1 MKQHHNPV
9 LLKES
14 IDSLVTNPSGKYFEG
29 TLGFGGH
36 TSEILKRLD
45 KKGVLVS
52 TDVDEQAFRYSKDK
66 FNNDERVR
74 LYNFNFSLVDVIAKI
89 ESIKYFDGVLA
100 DLGVSSFQ
108 LDNPESGFSYSSD
121 SPLDLR
127 MDKSIKR
134 SAKDLINSVSE
145 KELEKII
152 RELGEERKSRRI
164 AKRIIEKRKL
174 KMISTT
180 AQLKDIISEVV
191 NPREAVKSFSRVFQA
206 FRIFIND
213 ELGRLQEFLKN
224 SVEVLAP
231 GGRLVVISYHSL
243 EDRIVKEF
251 FKYENLKCVCP
262 KDAPVCT
269 CGKIQR
275 LKIITKKPIVP
286 SDEEIRFNKR
296 SRSAKMRVAERI

>member
-14 IDSLVTNPSGKYFEG
+14 IDLLVTNPSGKYFEG

-45 KKGVLVS
+45 KKGVIVS
-52 TDVDEQAFRYSKDK
+52 TDVDEQAFRYSKEK
-66 FNNDERVR
+66 FNNDNRVR
-74 LYNFNFSLVDVIAKI
+74 LYNFNFSLVDVMAKI
-89 ESIKYFDGVLA
+89 ESIKFFDGVLA

-108 LDNPESGFSYSSD
+108 LDNPESGFTYSLD
-121 SPLDLR
+121 APLDLR
-127 MDKSIKR
+127 MDKSLKR
-134 SAKDLINSVSE
+134 SAKDLINSESE

-152 RELGEERKSRRI
+152 REFGEERKSRRI

-180 AQLKDIISEVV
+180 SQLKNIISEVV
-191 NPREAVKSFSRVFQA
+191 YSRDAVKSFSRVFQA

-213 ELGRLQEFLKN
+213 ELGKLQEFLKN

-231 GGRLVVISYHSL
+231 GGRLIVISYHSL

-251 FKYENLKCVCP
+251 FRYENLKCVCP

-286 SDEEIRFNKR
+286 ADEEIRFNKR

>member
-14 IDSLVTNPSGKYFEG
+14 IDLLVTKTSGKYFEG

-45 KKGVLVS
+45 KKGAIVS

-66 FNNDERVR
+66 FNYDERVR

-89 ESIKYFDGVLA
+89 ESIKFFDGIIA

-108 LDNPESGFSYSSD
+108 LDNPESGFSYSSEA
-121 SPLDLR
+121 PLDLR
-127 MDKSIKR
+127 MDKSIKKN
-134 SAKDLINSVSE
+134 AGDIINSESE
-145 KELEKII
+145 KELEKIF
-152 RELGEERKSRRI
+152 REYGEERHSRKI

-174 KMISTT
+174 EMITT
-180 AQLKDIISEVV
+180 TSQLKQIISEVI
-191 NPREAVKSFSRVFQA
+191 NPRDAVKSFSRIFQA
-206 FRIFIND
+206 LRILIND
-213 ELGRLQEFLKN
+213 ELGKLQEFLKN
-224 SVEVLAP
+224 SVEVLLP

-251 FKYENLKCVCP
+251 FRYENLKCVCP
-262 KDAPVCT
+262 KDVPVCT
-269 CGKIQR
+269 CGKVQR
-275 LKIITKKPIVP
+275 LKIITRKPIVP
-286 SDEEIRFNKR
+286 SEEEIRANRR

>member
-9 LLKES
+9 LLNES
-14 IDSLVTNPSGKYFEG
+14 IDLLVTNPSGKYFEG

-36 TSEILKRLD
+36 TGEILKRLD
-45 KKGVLVS
+45 KRGVIVS

-89 ESIKYFDGVLA
+89 ESIKFFDGVLA

-145 KELEKII
+145 KELERII
-152 RELGEERKSRRI
+152 REYGEERKSRRI

-180 AQLKDIISEVV
+180 TQLKDIISEVV

-213 ELGRLQEFLKN
+213 ELGKLQEFLKN
-224 SVEVLAP
+224 SVEVLDP

-286 SDEEIRFNKR
+286 SDEEIRLNKR

>member
-89 ESIKYFDGVLA
+89 ESIKFFDGVLA

-152 RELGEERKSRRI
+152 REFGEERKSRRI

-286 SDEEIRFNKR
+286 SDEEIRLNKR

>member
-14 IDSLVTNPSGKYFEG
+14 IDLLVTKTSGKYFEG

>member
-66 FNNDERVR
+66 FIYDERVR

>member
-9 LLKES
+9 LLNES
-14 IDSLVTNPSGKYFEG
+14 IDLLVTNPSGKYFEG

-36 TSEILKRLD
+36 TGEILKRLD
-45 KKGVLVS
+45 KRGVIVS
-52 TDVDEQAFRYSKDK
+52 TDVDEQAFRHSKDK

-89 ESIKYFDGVLA
+89 ESIKFFDGVLA

-145 KELEKII
+145 KELERII
-152 RELGEERKSRRI
+152 REYGEERKSRRI

-180 AQLKDIISEVV
+180 TQLKDIISEVV

-213 ELGRLQEFLKN
+213 ELGKLQEFLKN
-224 SVEVLAP
+224 SVEVLDP

-286 SDEEIRFNKR
+286 SDEEIRLNKR

>member
-14 IDSLVTNPSGKYFEG
+14 IDLLVTKPSGKYFEG

-45 KKGVLVS
+45 KKGAIVS

-66 FNNDERVR
+66 FNYDERVR

-89 ESIKYFDGVLA
+89 ESIKFFDGIIA

-108 LDNPESGFSYSSD
+108 LDNPESGFSYSSEA
-121 SPLDLR
+121 PLDLR
-127 MDKSIKR
+127 MDKSIKKN
-134 SAKDLINSVSE
+134 AGDIINSESE
-145 KELEKII
+145 KELEKIF
-152 RELGEERKSRRI
+152 REYGEERHSRKI
-164 AKRIIEKRKL
+164 AKRIVEKRKL
-174 KMISTT
+174 EMITT
-180 AQLKDIISEVV
+180 TSQLKQIISEVI
-191 NPREAVKSFSRVFQA
+191 NPRDAVKSFSRIFQA
-206 FRIFIND
+206 LRILIND
-213 ELGRLQEFLKN
+213 ELGKLQEFLKN
-224 SVEVLAP
+224 SVEVLLP

-251 FKYENLKCVCP
+251 FRYENLKCVCP
-262 KDAPVCT
+262 KDVPVCT
-269 CGKIQR
+269 CGKVQR
-275 LKIITKKPIVP
+275 LKIITRKPIVP
-286 SDEEIRFNKR
+286 SEEEIRANRR

>member
-14 IDSLVTNPSGKYFEG
+14 IDLLVTNPSGKYFEG

-45 KKGVLVS
+45 KKGAIVS

-66 FNNDERVR
+66 FNYDERVR

-89 ESIKYFDGVLA
+89 ESIKFFDGIIA

-108 LDNPESGFSYSSD
+108 LDNPESGFSYSSEA
-121 SPLDLR
+121 PLDLR
-127 MDKSIKR
+127 MDKSIKKN
-134 SAKDLINSVSE
+134 AGDIINSESE
-145 KELEKII
+145 KELEKIF
-152 RELGEERKSRRI
+152 REYGEERHSRKI

-174 KMISTT
+174 EMITT
-180 AQLKDIISEVV
+180 TSQLKQIISEVI
-191 NPREAVKSFSRVFQA
+191 NPRDAVKSFSRIFQA
-206 FRIFIND
+206 LRILIND
-213 ELGRLQEFLKN
+213 ELGKLQEFLKN
-224 SVEVLAP
+224 SVEVLLP

-251 FKYENLKCVCP
+251 FRHENLKCVCP
-262 KDAPVCT
+262 KDVPVCT
-269 CGKIQR
+269 CGKVQR
-275 LKIITKKPIVP
+275 LKIITRKPIVP
-286 SDEEIRFNKR
+286 SEEEIRANRR

>member
-14 IDSLVTNPSGKYFEG
+14 IDLLVTNPSGKYFEG

-45 KKGVLVS
+45 KKGAIVS

-66 FNNDERVR
+66 FNYDERVR

-89 ESIKYFDGVLA
+89 ESIKFFDGIIA

-108 LDNPESGFSYSSD
+108 LDNPESGFSYSSEA
-121 SPLDLR
+121 PLDLR
-127 MDKSIKR
+127 MDKSIKKN
-134 SAKDLINSVSE
+134 AGDIINSKSE
-145 KELEKII
+145 KELEKIF
-152 RELGEERKSRRI
+152 REYGEERHSRKI
-164 AKRIIEKRKL
+164 AKRIVEKRKL
-174 KMISTT
+174 EMITT
-180 AQLKDIISEVV
+180 TSQLKQIISEVI
-191 NPREAVKSFSRVFQA
+191 NPRDAVKSFSRIFQA
-206 FRIFIND
+206 LRILIND
-213 ELGRLQEFLKN
+213 ELGKLQEFLKN
-224 SVEVLAP
+224 SVEVLLP

-251 FKYENLKCVCP
+251 FRHENLKCVCP
-262 KDAPVCT
+262 KDVPVCT
-269 CGKIQR
+269 CGKVQR
-275 LKIITKKPIVP
+275 LKIITRKPIVP
-286 SDEEIRFNKR
+286 SEEEIRANRR

>member
-14 IDSLVTNPSGKYFEG
+14 IDLLVTKTSGKYFEG

-45 KKGVLVS
+45 KKGAIVS

-66 FNNDERVR
+66 FNYDERVR

-89 ESIKYFDGVLA
+89 ESIKFFDGIIA

-108 LDNPESGFSYSSD
+108 LDNPESGFSYSSEA
-121 SPLDLR
+121 PLDLR
-127 MDKSIKR
+127 MDKSIKKN
-134 SAKDLINSVSE
+134 AGDIINSESE
-145 KELEKII
+145 KELEKIF
-152 RELGEERKSRRI
+152 REYGEERHSRKI
-164 AKRIIEKRKL
+164 AKRIVEKRKL
-174 KMISTT
+174 EMITT
-180 AQLKDIISEVV
+180 TSQLKQIISEVI
-191 NPREAVKSFSRVFQA
+191 NPRDAVKSFSRIFQA
-206 FRIFIND
+206 LRILIND
-213 ELGRLQEFLKN
+213 ELGKLQEFLKN
-224 SVEVLAP
+224 SVEVLLP

-251 FKYENLKCVCP
+251 FRYENLKCVCP
-262 KDAPVCT
+262 KDVPVCT
-269 CGKIQR
+269 CGKVQR
-275 LKIITKKPIVP
+275 LKIITRKPIVP
-286 SDEEIRFNKR
+286 SEEEIRANRR

>member
-9 LLKES
+9 LLNES
-14 IDSLVTNPSGKYFEG
+14 IDLLVTNPSGKYFEG

-36 TSEILKRLD
+36 TGEILKRLD
-45 KKGVLVS
+45 KRGVIVS

-89 ESIKYFDGVLA
+89 ESIKFFDGVLA

-145 KELEKII
+145 KELERII
-152 RELGEERKSRRI
+152 REYGEERKSRRI

-180 AQLKDIISEVV
+180 TQLKDIISEVV
-191 NPREAVKSFSRVFQA
+191 NPCEAVKSFSRVFQA

-213 ELGRLQEFLKN
+213 ELGKLQEFLKN
-224 SVEVLAP
+224 SVEVLDP

-286 SDEEIRFNKR
+286 SDEEIRLNKR

>member
-14 IDSLVTNPSGKYFEG
+14 IDLLVTNPSGKYFEG

-45 KKGVLVS
+45 KKGAIVS

-66 FNNDERVR
+66 FNYDERVR

-89 ESIKYFDGVLA
+89 ESIKFFDGIIA

-108 LDNPESGFSYSSD
+108 LDNPESGFSYSSEA
-121 SPLDLR
+121 PLDLR
-127 MDKSIKR
+127 MDKSIKKN
-134 SAKDLINSVSE
+134 AGDIINSESE
-145 KELEKII
+145 KELEKIF
-152 RELGEERKSRRI
+152 REYGEERHSRKI
-164 AKRIIEKRKL
+164 AKRIVEKRKL
-174 KMISTT
+174 EMITT
-180 AQLKDIISEVV
+180 TSQLKQIISEVI
-191 NPREAVKSFSRVFQA
+191 NPRDAVKSFSRIFQA
-206 FRIFIND
+206 LRILIND
-213 ELGRLQEFLKN
+213 ELGKLQEFLKN
-224 SVEVLAP
+224 SVEVLLP

-251 FKYENLKCVCP
+251 FRHENLKCVCP

-275 LKIITKKPIVP
+275 LKIITRKPIVP
-286 SDEEIRFNKR
+286 SEEEIRANRR

>member
-1 MKQHHNPV
+1 MKQHHKPV

-14 IDSLVTNPSGKYFEG
+14 IDWLVTKPSGKYFEG

-45 KKGVLVS
+45 EKGIIVS
-52 TDVDEQAFRYSKDK
+52 TDVDEQAFRYSKEK
-66 FNNDERVR
+66 FINNDRVR

-89 ESIKYFDGVLA
+89 ESLKSFDGVLS

-108 LDNPESGFSYSSD
+108 LDNPESGFSYSSEA
-121 SPLDLR
+121 PLDLR
-127 MDKSIKR
+127 MDKNIKR
-134 SAKDLINSVSE
+134 NAKDLINSETE
-145 KELEKII
+145 KELEKIM
-152 RELGEERKSRRI
+152 REYGEERKSRRI
-164 AKRIIEKRKL
+164 ARQIVQERKL
-174 KMISTT
+174 EMISTT
-180 AQLKDIISEVV
+180 SQLKKIISEVV
-191 NPREAVKSFSRVFQA
+191 HQREAVKSFSRVFQA
-206 FRIFIND
+206 FRIIIND
-213 ELGRLQEFLKN
+213 ELGKLQEFLRN
-224 SVEVLAP
+224 SVEVLSP

-251 FKYENLKCVCP
+251 FRYENLKCVCP

-275 LKIITKKPIVP
+275 LKIITKKPIIP
-286 SDEEIRFNKR
+286 SAEEIAINRR

>member
-14 IDSLVTNPSGKYFEG
+14 IDLLVTNPSGKYFEG

-45 KKGVLVS
+45 KKGAIVS

-66 FNNDERVR
+66 FNYDERVR

-89 ESIKYFDGVLA
+89 ESIKFFDGIIA

-108 LDNPESGFSYSSD
+108 LDNPESGFSYSSEA
-121 SPLDLR
+121 PLDLR
-127 MDKSIKR
+127 MDKSIKKN
-134 SAKDLINSVSE
+134 AGDIINSESE
-145 KELEKII
+145 KELEKIF
-152 RELGEERKSRRI
+152 REYGEERHSRKI
-164 AKRIIEKRKL
+164 AKRIVEKRKL
-174 KMISTT
+174 EMITT
-180 AQLKDIISEVV
+180 TSQLKQIISEVI
-191 NPREAVKSFSRVFQA
+191 NPRDAVKSFSRIFQA
-206 FRIFIND
+206 LRILIND
-213 ELGRLQEFLKN
+213 ELGKLQEFLKN
-224 SVEVLAP
+224 SVEVLLP

-251 FKYENLKCVCP
+251 FRHENLKCVCP
-262 KDAPVCT
+262 KDVPVCT
-269 CGKIQR
+269 CGKVQR
-275 LKIITKKPIVP
+275 LKIITRKPIVP
-286 SDEEIRFNKR
+286 SEEEIRANRR